1 MKPGDVLL
9 VVTDPSGRRRTI
21 PLHQETFRIGR
32 HADNHFVVRDSRA
45 SRHHARIV
53 FAEGKYW
60 IEDLKSTHGTY
71 VNGKRVQRQALR
83 NGDRI
88 TLGFADSHEFVFSTS
103 RGELDRLLSQVPAAA
118 GGDKA
123 TQTLSKIRSVLEVAR
138 ALQHS
143 LSVDSVLDAVVDA
156 ALAVTGAERGFLL
169 LREEDGLKVRTARNE
184 SGLSIA
190 PDELEVPVRLIG
202 QALKNRR
209 QMLTMTFAPD
219 AEDSVQPD
227 TAVRRLNL
235 RGALCVPLIR
245 VRTEDFG
252 ATVHAPLSETLG
264 VLYLDSR
271 RSTTDLSSGNRELLE
286 TLAVEASTI
295 LENARLLE
303 EERARQRLEEELR
316 LARRIQE
323 SLLPKR
329 LPEQGWLRIFA
340 SSTASRQVG
349 GDYYDVL
356 PLSPEKTAVVV
367 ADVSG
372 KGVSSALL
380 ASLIQGAF
388 LRGAQTGEEIQ
399 GMLASMNRFLLGR
412 TEGEKYA
419 TLFYCLCHS
428 GGLIR
433 WANAAH
439 CAPLLLRRSGPIET
453 LMPTGMP
460 VGMFDTAEYEVQES
474 RLEPGDK
481 LVVYT
486 DGITD
491 ARRADGEFF
500 EEERLHETVRRHSA
514 APGAELHQA
523 ILEAVADFTGGAE
536 QADDVT
542 LVVVEYRPE
551 G

>member
-1 MKPGDVLL
+1 MSAGDVLL
-9 VVTDPSGRRRTI
+9 VIIDPSGHRRTI
-21 PLHQETFRIGR
+21 PLGREPFRIGR

-60 IEDLKSTHGTY
+60 IEDLDSTHGTY
-71 VNGKRVQRQALR
+71 VNGKRVRRQVLR

-88 TLGFADSHEFVFSTS
+88 TLGFPDSHEFLFSTS
-103 RGELDRLLSQVPAAA
+103 RGELDRLLSQVPAAP
-118 GGDKA
+118 GGDEA
-123 TQTLSKIRSVLEVAR
+123 TQTLSKLRSVLEVAR

-169 LREEDGLKVRTARNE
+169 LKDNEGLTVRTARNE

-202 QALKNRR
+202 EALKNRR

-219 AEDSVQPD
+219 SEDSVQPD
-227 TAVRRLNL
+227 TAVRRLHL

-245 VRTEDFG
+245 VRTGDFG

-271 RSTTDLSSGNRELLE
+271 RSAADLSSGNRELLE

-303 EERARQRLEEELR
+303 EERARQKLEEELR

-323 SLLPKR
+323 SLLPKQ
-329 LPEQGWLRIFA
+329 LPEQGWLRISA

-356 PLSPEKTAVVV
+356 PLGPDRTAVVV

-388 LRGAQTGEEIQ
+388 LRGAHTDEEIR
-399 GMLASMNRFLLGR
+399 GMLTSMNRFLLGR

-419 TLFYCLCHS
+419 TLFYCLCHRD
-428 GGLIR
+428 GLLR

-439 CAPLLLRRSGPIET
+439 CAPLVVRRSGPIEA

-460 VGMFDTAEYEVQES
+460 VGMFETAEYEVRET

-481 LVVYT
+481 LVIYT

-491 ARRADGEFF
+491 ARARDDRFF
-500 EEERLHETVRRHSA
+500 EEERLQDTVRRFA
-514 APGAELHQA
+514 TATGAELHAA
-523 ILEAVADFTGGAE
+523 ILQAVTDFTGGAE

-542 LVVVEYRPE
+542 LVVVEYQPE
-551 G
+551 E

>member
-1 MKPGDVLL
+1 METGDVLL

-21 PLHQETFRIGR
+21 PLQEREFRIGR

-53 FAEGKYW
+53 FDEGKYW
-60 IEDLKSTHGTY
+60 IEDLKSTHGTW
-71 VNGKRVQRQALR
+71 VNGERVERRVLR
-83 NGDRI
+83 SGDRI
-88 TLGFADSHEFVFSTS
+88 TLGFPDSHEFLFSTS
-103 RGELDRLLSQVPAAA
+103 RGELDRLLSHVPAAS
-118 GGDKA
+118 GTDQA
-123 TQTLSKIRSVLEVAR
+123 TQTLSKLRSVLEVAR

-169 LREEDGLKVRTARNE
+169 LRDDSGLSVRTARNE

-190 PDELEVPVRLIG
+190 PDALEVPVRLIG
-202 QALKNRR
+202 EALKNRR
-209 QMLTMTFAPD
+209 QMLTMTFSPD
-219 AEDSVQPD
+219 ADDSVEPD

-245 VRTEDFG
+245 VRTGDFG

-271 RSTTDLSSGNRELLE
+271 RRATDLSSGNRELLE

-303 EERARQRLEEELR
+303 EERARQKLEEELR

-323 SLLPKR
+323 SLLPKQ
-329 LPEQGWLRIFA
+329 LPEQGWLRISA

-356 PLSPEKTAVVV
+356 PLGPDRTAVVV

-388 LRGAQTGEEIQ
+388 LRGAQTVEEIQ
-399 GMLASMNRFLLGR
+399 GMLTSMNRFLLGR

-428 GGLIR
+428 DGLMR

-439 CAPLLLRRSGPIET
+439 CAPLLVRRGGPIET

-481 LVVYT
+481 LVIYT

-491 ARRADGEFF
+491 ARARDGRFF
-500 EEERLHETVRRHSA
+500 EEDRLQETVRRCA
-514 APGAELHQA
+514 GATGAELHGA
-523 ILEAVADFTGGAE
+523 ILQAVTDFTGGAE

>member
-1 MKPGDVLL
+1 MKSSDVLL
-9 VVTDPSGRRRTI
+9 VITDPSGRRRTI
-21 PLHQETFRIGR
+21 PLHQGVFSIGR

-53 FAEGKYW
+53 FADGKYW

-71 VNGKRVQRQALR
+71 VNGKRVERQALR

-88 TLGFADSHEFVFSTS
+88 TLGFPDSHQFLFSTS
-103 RGELDRLLSQVPAAA
+103 RGELDRLLSHVPAATGA
-118 GGDKA
+118 DEA
-123 TQTLSKIRSVLEVAR
+123 TRTLSKLRSVLEVAR

-169 LREEDGLKVRTARNE
+169 LRDKDGLSVRTARNE

-202 QALKNRR
+202 EALKNRR

-245 VRTEDFG
+245 VRTGDFG

-271 RSTTDLSSGNRELLE
+271 RRAADLSSGNRELLE

-303 EERARQRLEEELR
+303 EERARQKLEEELR

-329 LPEQGWLRIFA
+329 LPEQGWLRISA

-356 PLSPEKTAVVV
+356 PLGPEKTAVVV

-388 LRGAQTGEEIQ
+388 LRGAQTDEEIQ
-399 GMLASMNRFLLGR
+399 GMLTSMNRFLLDR

-419 TLFYCLCHS
+419 TLFYCLCRHD
-428 GGLIR
+428 GLIR

-439 CAPLLLRRSGPIET
+439 CAPLLLRRSGRIES

-460 VGMFDTAEYEVQES
+460 VGMFETAEYEVQQS
-474 RLEPGDK
+474 RLEAGDK
-481 LVVYT
+481 LVIYT

-491 ARRADGEFF
+491 ARRPDGEFF
-500 EEERLHETVRRHSA
+500 EEERLRAIVSRMSRATGNDLRS
-514 APGAELHQA
+514 A
-523 ILEAVADFTGGAE
+523 ILREVADFTAGAE
-536 QADDVT
+536 PADDVT